1 MGPWESLVN
10 PRTATVTTTIQ
21 RTQLLRSSISSSSV
35 RPLPPT
41 GHPEACWNTMPLLAQ
56 APTSGPNVE
65 VTSSGKNGIVS
76 MEKHNALETFISSTV
91 LYSTRELR
99 GWSDGCSDWIQS
111 ITRWRF
117 NSVWTSIRS
126 SVGVNL
132 NLRLSWSIH
141 SISHI
146 YSKRF
151 SLKLGLG
158 HNIAT
163 SRLHLQ
169 KW

>member
-76 MEKHNALETFISSTV
+76 MEKHNTLETFISSTV

-99 GWSDGCSDWIQS
+99 GWSSSGEWREDGGS
-111 ITRWRF
+111 ILDEQAF
-117 NSVWTSIRS
+117 DLVLEWT
-126 SVGVNL
+126 
-132 NLRLSWSIH
+132 
-141 SISHI
+141 
-146 YSKRF
+146 
-151 SLKLGLG
+151 
-158 HNIAT
+158 
-163 SRLHLQ
+163 
-169 KW
+169 